1 MKFSDQIKQSGT
13 DEWYTKEDD
22 VDLIVPYLLRGG
34 TKRFYAPSIKK
45 KVAL

>member
-1 MKFSDQIKQSGT
+1 MKFSDQIKQSNT

-34 TKRFYAPSIKK
+34 
-45 KVAL
+45 V